1 MQLLI
6 DCRETRLIT
15 LLNEIDVPFETQNLE
30 LGDIQ
35 IVAPDFT
42 LIFERKAGNDLEAS
56 IKDGRYQEQKARLL
70 GLRCTYILESTQI
83 DTEAKQSAVIHTM
96 YRDNMHVVFTR
107 DLSETGGFIK
117 NVYQRCLAHPE
128 YFSGKY
134 NSDVAC
140 SAPGSYL
147 NTLKS
152 KKSENI
158 NPENCWILQLS
169 QIPGISTTIAKSI
182 SQVYP
187 TMAKLL
193 DALRSSDNPA
203 KLLSQIDKIAVKKA
217 AKILEFLQV

>member
-1 MQLLI
+1 MRLLI

-15 LLNEIDVPFETQNLE
+15 LLNEIDVPFESQNLE

-128 YFSGKY
+128 YFSGA
-134 NSDVAC
+134 SLA
-140 SAPGSYL
+140 GSYL

-169 QIPGISTTIAKSI
+169 QLPGISTTIAKSI

-203 KLLSQIDKIAVKKA
+203 KLLSQIDKIAGKKA
-217 AKILEFLQV
+217 AKILEFLQL

>member
-1 MQLLI
+1 MRLLI

-15 LLNEIDVPFETQNLE
+15 LLNEIDVPFESQNLE

-128 YFSGKY
+128 YFSGA
-134 NSDVAC
+134 SLA
-140 SAPGSYL
+140 GSYL

-203 KLLSQIDKIAVKKA
+203 KLLSQIDKIAGKKA
-217 AKILEFLQV
+217 AKILEFLQL

>member
-1 MQLLI
+1 MRLLI
-6 DCRETRLIT
+6 DCRESRLIT

-117 NVYQRCLAHPE
+117 NVYQRCVLHPE
-128 YFSGKY
+128 YFSGTTTLT
-134 NSDVAC
+134 
-140 SAPGSYL
+140 SYL

-158 NPENCWILQLS
+158 NPAGCWILQLS
-169 QIPGISTTIAKSI
+169 QIPGISIVIAKSI

-187 TMAKLL
+187 TMGHLV
-193 DALRSSDNPA
+193 DSLRTSENPV
-203 KLLSQIDKIAVKKA
+203 KLLSKIDKIAVKKA
-217 AKILEFLQV
+217 AKILEYLQM